1 MINLLKYA
9 SKLLGIF
16 LLLLLSFI
24 YTEKVINEAR
34 DNDPIMKSV
43 IKYKKE
49 NDIKPEE
56 PIINGD
62 ELFLG
67 VSGLLV
73 NKKKSYKNMKKDN
86 MFNDEKISYY
96 KINPKTS
103 ITNNYNYFITKG
115 NNKKKYIAII
125 FKINSN
131 RNIDSLL
138 SLAKKN
144 NVILNFFIDGAWLEN
159 NVDFAFKINSIGSEI
174 YNLGYNN
181 VYSKNMIKVTNNLI
195 ESITLKKSN
204 LCLNEEKNND
214 YKEICKKNKMIS
226 ITPLINDFSITEVK
240 KNLENGQ
247 MILYDLTTYDLTKFN
262 LLISIIESRGYEITG
277 LSKLINEG
285 N

>member
-1 MINLLKYA
+1 MLKYA

-144 NVILNFFIDGAWLEN
+144 NVILNYFIDGAWLEN

-214 YKEICKKNKMIS
+214 YKEICEKNKMIS

-277 LSKLINEG
+277 LSKLINES